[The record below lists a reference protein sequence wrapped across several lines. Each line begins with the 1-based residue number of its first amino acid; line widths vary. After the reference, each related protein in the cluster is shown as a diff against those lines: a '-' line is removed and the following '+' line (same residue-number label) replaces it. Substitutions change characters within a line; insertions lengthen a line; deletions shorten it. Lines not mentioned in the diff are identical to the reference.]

1 MEIKTWDI
9 EDIERKIKE
18 EEKRI
23 EDKSSIRYEDS
34 YYQQSNNYCAFNG
47 LAGLMSCSVDYSDR
61 SVMKIDTVEGLK
73 DKLKNDLDVSMIST
87 LERRLSNLTFQ
98 HPMEK

>member
-9 EDIERKIKE
+9 DDIERKQKE

-23 EDKSSIRYEDS
+23 EEKSSIKYEDN

-47 LAGLMSCSVDYSDR
+47 LVGLMSCSLDYSDR
-61 SVMKIDTVEGLK
+61 SVMKIDTVEGLR
-73 DKLKNDLDVSMIST
+73 DKLKNDLDVSMISS
-87 LERRLSNLTFQ
+87 LERRLSNLNFQ